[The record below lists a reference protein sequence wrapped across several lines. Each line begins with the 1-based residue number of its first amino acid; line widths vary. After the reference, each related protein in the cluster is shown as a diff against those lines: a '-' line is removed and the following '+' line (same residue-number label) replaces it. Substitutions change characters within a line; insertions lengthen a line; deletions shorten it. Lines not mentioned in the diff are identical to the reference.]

1 MVHIEKYATVFFTT
15 ALHRY
20 RLLNNNFHRL
30 LYHIRAGVG
39 KTSVLFFCG
48 GELQGDQIVYC
59 VNFLIWYNIVRT
71 NLKTE

>member
-30 LYHIRAGVG
+30 LYHIRAGVS
-39 KTSVLFFCG
+39 KTSVLFFCEG
-48 GELQGDQIVYC
+48 VTVKSDCLLCKFPYMV
-59 VNFLIWYNIVRT
+59 
-71 NLKTE
+71 